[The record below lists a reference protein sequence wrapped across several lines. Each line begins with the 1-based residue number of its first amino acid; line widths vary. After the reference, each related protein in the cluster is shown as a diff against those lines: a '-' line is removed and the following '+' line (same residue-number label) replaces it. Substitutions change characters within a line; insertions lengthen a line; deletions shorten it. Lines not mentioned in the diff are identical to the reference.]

1 MARKK
6 PIPRS
11 ARKKIN
17 RGTLRS
23 RGDDT
28 VKNISVGLMDID
40 AAIMFYFNNVI
51 KPTVLEN
58 DETVK
63 VPLMYSNPERWNSI
77 QKNGYLIDNKKQLI
91 IPLIVFK
98 RNSISK
104 DESIAIDKID
114 PLNPKLFRTFQ
125 SKYSQK
131 NRYDNFAVQQGLNKT
146 KELYTVGVPDYV
158 NLEYEFI
165 VWTSYTEQ
173 MNRIIEK
180 IIWSEGSYWGEDGKF
195 KFRTSIDNYTDASEF
210 TVNSERLIR
219 TNFSVTLKGYLI
231 PEEFNNVVTTQK
243 ALTPKRILIGDDVSV
258 NLTDL
263 VGDSQTRDVRIS
275 VSKDAAGS
283 STGLENPFTIASGL
297 GVTVGG
303 AGQFDGRNSKTFTFS
318 IGQDVATDQTVTF
331 NAVTASSAIH
341 IGPSSFEIKQRDDG
355 KAEVSTDWVVK
366 GDIIAE
372 NFVVTSSVTSMSVAF
387 ASGSTAFGDSLDDT
401 HIYTGSLQLTGS
413 LTASKFSGDGSGIT
427 NVAYS
432 NVVSRPTLISG
443 SAQIATEISGAFT
456 STSSSLASRI
466 TNFSTGNVSLIS
478 GSATSTGSFGKLFGD
493 GSSLTNISSYTVANS
508 ANNRVLTAV
517 DSENGNAEANLTFD
531 GTTLI
536 TAGNLSASGNFQVE
550 QTASIHFNHFNT
562 KFI

>member
-11 ARKKIN
+11 ARKEIN

-58 DETVK
+58 DETIK
-63 VPLMYSNPERWNSI
+63 VPLMYSNPERWNSV
-77 QKNGYLIDNKKQLI
+77 QKNGYLVDNKKQLI

-104 DESIAIDKID
+104 DESLAIDKID
-114 PLNPKLFRTFQ
+114 PLNPRLFRTFQ

-131 NRYDNFAVQQGLNKT
+131 NRYDNFSVQQGLNKT

-173 MNRIIEK
+173 MNSIIEK

-231 PEEFNNVVTTQK
+231 PEEFNDVVTTQK

-275 VSKDAAGS
+275 VSKDGAGGS
-283 STGLENPFTIASGL
+283 SGLENPFSILSGT
-297 GVTVGG
+297 GVSIGG

-318 IGQDVATDQTVTF
+318 IGQDVGTTSTVQF
-331 NAVTASSAIH
+331 ANVSASSALH
-341 IGPSSFEIKQRDDG
+341 IGETSFEIKQRDDG

-372 NFVVTSSVTSMSVAF
+372 NFVVTSSVTSMSVQQ
-387 ASGSTAFGDSLDDT
+387 ASGSTRFGDSPDDT
-401 HIYTGSLQLTGS
+401 HRITGSMS
-413 LTASKFSGDGSGIT
+413 
-427 NVAYS
+427 VA
-432 NVVSRPTLISG
+432 G
-443 SAQIATEISGAFT
+443 
-456 STSSSLASRI
+456 
-466 TNFSTGNVSLIS
+466 
-478 GSATSTGSFGKLFGD
+478 
-493 GSSLTNISSYTVANS
+493 
-508 ANNRVLTAV
+508 
-517 DSENGNAEANLTFD
+517 NLTVN
-531 GTTLI
+531 GSTLI
-536 TAGNLSASGNFQVE
+536 TATTITNPDLYLRKTFVKKADSITVPS
-550 QTASIHFNHFNT
+550 TASFTAVTASAPSGLTATNEQDFVFFINGQYMEHDALTIQQAGSNFLLLVDT
-562 KFI
+562 DSIGYSLEADDEIIAQGKFDS

>member
-11 ARKKIN
+11 ARKEIN

-58 DETVK
+58 DETIK

-77 QKNGYLIDNKKQLI
+77 QKNGYLVDNKKQLI

-104 DESIAIDKID
+104 DETLNVDKID
-114 PLNPKLFRTFQ
+114 PLNPQLFRSFQ

-243 ALTPKRILIGDDVSV
+243 HLTPKRILIGDDVSV

-297 GVTVGG
+297 GVSIGG

-318 IGQDVATDQTVTF
+318 IGQDVATTSNVIF
-331 NAVTASSAIH
+331 NTMQ
-341 IGPSSFEIKQRDDG
+341 IGQNSFIISERPDG
-355 KAEVSTDWVVK
+355 KAQVDKDWVVL

-372 NFVVTSSVTSMSVAF
+372 NYIVSSSVTHMTQSFS
-387 ASGSTAFGDSLDDT
+387 SGSTIFGDSIDDT
-401 HIYTGSLQLTGS
+401 HRFTGSLQVTGNAIVNGAALITS
-413 LTASKFSGDGSGIT
+413 TTITSPDQYLRKTFVKKAGSITIPSTASFTALTASAPVGMTATNEQDFVFFINGQYMEHDALTIEQAGSNLLLKVDTDSIGYSLEADDEIIAQGKF
-427 NVAYS
+427 
-432 NVVSRPTLISG
+432 
-443 SAQIATEISGAFT
+443 
-456 STSSSLASRI
+456 
-466 TNFSTGNVSLIS
+466 
-478 GSATSTGSFGKLFGD
+478 
-493 GSSLTNISSYTVANS
+493 NS
-508 ANNRVLTAV
+508 
-517 DSENGNAEANLTFD
+517 
-531 GTTLI
+531 
-536 TAGNLSASGNFQVE
+536 
-550 QTASIHFNHFNT
+550 
-562 KFI
+562 

>member
-11 ARKKIN
+11 ARKEIN

-58 DETVK
+58 DETIK

-77 QKNGYLIDNKKQLI
+77 QKNGYLIDNKKQLV

-104 DESIAIDKID
+104 DETLNVDKID
-114 PLNPKLFRTFQ
+114 PLNPKLFRSFQ

-131 NRYDNFAVQQGLNKT
+131 NRYDNFSVQQGLNKT

-173 MNRIIEK
+173 MNKIIEK

-243 ALTPKRILIGDDVSV
+243 HLTPKRILVGDDVSV
-258 NLTDL
+258 NLTNL

-275 VSKDAAGS
+275 VSKDAGAAGG
-283 STGLENPFTIASGL
+283 GLENPFSILSGT
-297 GVTVGG
+297 GVSVTG
-303 AGQFDGRNSKTFTFS
+303 AGQFDGRSTKSFTFN
-318 IGQDVATDQTVTF
+318 IGQPVAPTDTVTF
-331 NAVTASSAIH
+331 ANISASSAVH
-341 IGPSSFEIKQRDDG
+341 IGPTSFEIKQRDDG
-355 KAEVSTDWVVK
+355 KAEVSTDWVVR

-387 ASGSTAFGDSLDDT
+387 ASGSTRFGDSIDDT
-401 HIYTGSLQLTGS
+401 HRVTGSMSISGNLTVNGAATITTATITTPDQYMRKQYVKKS
-413 LTASKFSGDGSGIT
+413 NSISSATASFTAVTASAPTGLLATNENDFIFFINGQYMEHDALEIQQAGST
-427 NVAYS
+427 FLLKVD
-432 NVVSRPTLISG
+432 
-443 SAQIATEISGAFT
+443 
-456 STSSSLASRI
+456 TSSIGYNLESDDEILAW
-466 TNFSTGNVSLIS
+466 
-478 GSATSTGSFGKLFGD
+478 GKF
-493 GSSLTNISSYTVANS
+493 
-508 ANNRVLTAV
+508 
-517 DSENGNAEANLTFD
+517 DS
-531 GTTLI
+531 
-536 TAGNLSASGNFQVE
+536 
-550 QTASIHFNHFNT
+550 
-562 KFI
+562 

>member
-11 ARKKIN
+11 ARKEIN

-58 DETVK
+58 DETIK

-77 QKNGYLIDNKKQLI
+77 QKNGYLIDNKKQLV

-114 PLNPKLFRTFQ
+114 PLSPKLFRTFQ

-231 PEEFNNVVTTQK
+231 PEEFNSVVTTQK

-275 VSKDAAGS
+275 VSKDVGAAGS
-283 STGLENPFTIASGL
+283 SGLENPFSIVAGT
-297 GVTVGG
+297 GVSIGG
-303 AGQFDGRNSKTFTFS
+303 AGQFDGRSSKTFTFG
-318 IGQDVATDQTVTF
+318 IGQDVSTTSTVQF
-331 NAVTASSAIH
+331 ANVSASSAIH
-341 IGPSSFEIKQRDDG
+341 IGPTSFEIKQRDDG
-355 KAEVSTDWVVK
+355 KAEVSTDWVVR

-387 ASGSTAFGDSLDDT
+387 ASGSTAFGDSVDDN
-401 HIYTGSLQLTGS
+401 HRFTGSLQVLGNAIVNGQALITS
-413 LTASKFSGDGSGIT
+413 NTITTPDQYMRKQYVKKSNSVSSATASFTAVTASAPTGLLATNENDFIFFINGQYMEHDALEIQQAGST
-427 NVAYS
+427 FLLKVD
-432 NVVSRPTLISG
+432 
-443 SAQIATEISGAFT
+443 
-456 STSSSLASRI
+456 TSSIGYNLESDDEILAW
-466 TNFSTGNVSLIS
+466 
-478 GSATSTGSFGKLFGD
+478 GKF
-493 GSSLTNISSYTVANS
+493 
-508 ANNRVLTAV
+508 
-517 DSENGNAEANLTFD
+517 DS
-531 GTTLI
+531 
-536 TAGNLSASGNFQVE
+536 
-550 QTASIHFNHFNT
+550 
-562 KFI
+562 

>member
-11 ARKKIN
+11 ARKEIN

-58 DETVK
+58 DETIK

-77 QKNGYLIDNKKQLI
+77 QKNGYLIDNKKQLV

-114 PLNPKLFRTFQ
+114 PLSPKLFRTFQ

-131 NRYDNFAVQQGLNKT
+131 NRYDNFSVQQGLNKT

-231 PEEFNNVVTTQK
+231 PEEFNSVVTTQK

-275 VSKDAAGS
+275 VSKDVGAAGS
-283 STGLENPFTIASGL
+283 SGLENPFSIVAGT
-297 GVTVGG
+297 GVSIGG
-303 AGQFDGRNSKTFTFS
+303 AGQFDGRSSKTFTFG
-318 IGQDVATDQTVTF
+318 IGQDVSTTSTVQF
-331 NAVTASSAIH
+331 ANVSASSAIH
-341 IGPSSFEIKQRDDG
+341 IGPTSFEIKQRDDG

-387 ASGSTAFGDSLDDT
+387 ASGSTAFGDSVDDN
-401 HIYTGSLQLTGS
+401 HRFTGSLQVLGNAIVNGQALITS
-413 LTASKFSGDGSGIT
+413 NTITTPDQYMRKQYVKKSNSVSSATASFTAVTASAPTGLLATNENDFIFFINGQYMEHDALEIQQAGST
-427 NVAYS
+427 FLLKVD
-432 NVVSRPTLISG
+432 
-443 SAQIATEISGAFT
+443 
-456 STSSSLASRI
+456 TSSIGYNLESDDEILAW
-466 TNFSTGNVSLIS
+466 
-478 GSATSTGSFGKLFGD
+478 GKF
-493 GSSLTNISSYTVANS
+493 
-508 ANNRVLTAV
+508 
-517 DSENGNAEANLTFD
+517 DS
-531 GTTLI
+531 
-536 TAGNLSASGNFQVE
+536 
-550 QTASIHFNHFNT
+550 
-562 KFI
+562 